1 MLSHVLLAAAGG
13 NVTWYLL
20 PLAVVVSLVYYAS
33 RLEMPEMILRR
44 AARMFV
50 NILLLMGAVL
60 AVLLVLSYR
69 L

>member
-1 MLSHVLLAAAGG
+1 MLNHVLLAAAGG

-33 RLEMPEMILRR
+33 RFELPELILRR

-60 AVLLVLSYR
+60 VVLLVLSYR

>member
-1 MLSHVLLAAAGG
+1 MLNHVLLAAVGG

-33 RLEMPEMILRR
+33 RFELPEMILRR

>member
-1 MLSHVLLAAAGG
+1 MLNNILLAAAGG

-33 RLEMPEMILRR
+33 RFELPEMILRR